1 MSSSDKK
8 NSIKIDLEEGV
19 ELCISVKASRD
30 CNRHTN
36 EKENRADPLT
46 KSKMTI
52 TSMDNDQDLGGIVV
66 NQSYRLQIHCIADNG
81 HVMPLHQG
89 WDNIKFQNV
98 NATVVLIKLG
108 VDGGP
113 INGPA
118 LDGVLYG
125 ILTPKEVGKAQIYA
139 TVTEGIQEIGYVGRE
154 VNVYSSK

>member
-1 MSSSDKK
+1 MSSSNRK
-8 NSIKIDLEEGV
+8 NSIRIDLEEGV
-19 ELCISVKASRD
+19 ELCISVKTSHD
-30 CNRHTN
+30 CNRHAN

-46 KSKMTI
+46 KSKITI
-52 TSMDNDQDLGGIVV
+52 TSMDNDQDLGGIVL

-89 WDNIKFQNV
+89 WDNIKFQNAS
-98 NATVVLIKLG
+98 ATVDLIKLG

-125 ILTPKEVGKAQIYA
+125 ILTPKEVGTAILAA
-139 TVTEGIQEIGYVGRE
+139 TVIIGAQEYGYIRRD
-154 VNVYSSK
+154 VNIYSSK